1 MVKLFRTKRHLS
13 SKDKLN
19 AVYAT
24 FGSLS
29 DFSHRLKVSY
39 VEIGKELGMPSST
52 VFRLVQRLQE
62 KYHSNIE
69 TFIAGAKSSGRPLK
83 RIGSPETERYLLSEA
98 CLREWMHLT
107 LPQRSVKIKQL
118 YGVDISK
125 YTLRNFYL
133 RNGVKQTPAYAKLYP
148 NNKNPVRLENERI
161 EFAMRMSD
169 WIVEGR
175 PVIYFDETTFN
186 PDMH

>member
-52 VFRLVQRLQE
+52 VFRLVQRLKG
-62 KYHSNIE
+62 KYHSNIDY
-69 TFIAGAKSSGRPLK
+69 FIAGTKSIGRPLK
-83 RIGSPETERYLLSEA
+83 RIDSPETEQYLLSEA

-107 LPQRSVKIKQL
+107 LP
-118 YGVDISK
+118 
-125 YTLRNFYL
+125 
-133 RNGVKQTPAYAKLYP
+133 
-148 NNKNPVRLENERI
+148 
-161 EFAMRMSD
+161 
-169 WIVEGR
+169 
-175 PVIYFDETTFN
+175 
-186 PDMH
+186 

>member
-1 MVKLFRTKRHLS
+1 VIYS
-13 SKDKLN
+13 
-19 AVYAT
+19 A

-29 DFSHRLKVSY
+29 DFSHRLKISY
-39 VEIGKELGMPSST
+39 AEISRELAIPYMT
-52 VFRLVQRLQE
+52 VYYTIQRLKE
-62 KYHSNIE
+62 KYNSDLGY
-69 TFIAGAKSSGRPLK
+69 FMAVKKK
-83 RIGSPETERYLLSEA
+83 RGDRRIRIKSPETEQYLLSEK

-107 LPQRSVKIKQL
+107 LPQRSLKIKQI
-118 YGVDISK
+118 YGVAISK
-125 YTLRNFYL
+125 NTLRNFYI

-148 NNKNPVRLENERI
+148 NNKDPVRLENERI
-161 EFAMRMSD
+161 EFAMRMSE